1 MSFYEL
7 GLDAP
12 LEATTIHDPR
22 TCERECCL
30 GMRIRSVTTP
40 AGTRTRPPSL
50 SCIPLR
56 NDATIIDPGLLEAV
70 EELDRPNTPPALGEA
85 YDSPD
90 TDDLYCDVPPE
101 QIDDA
106 EADAA
111 VAKAA
116 AEEANIR
123 ALQLR
128 EEATRLC
135 VLGVHSTGTTRND
148 SVLQCVIK
156 CYTAIGESIM
166 GYDRLWTIPEKTKI
180 TVKAYKLHKV
190 HYRDLRASGMP
201 PAQELTTILGVLGRL
216 VARGVRIIVHNAKPT
231 LRLLEQTAAQNGR
244 RGWKFPFLCTD
255 LAGISKRIL
264 NIPSKS
270 NPSAVLAT
278 PSEREVYAYL
288 HKRQFDDEDDDVT
301 CMSDLGTTCKIV
313 VLNYLAGVGRGWW
326 E

>member
-30 GMRIRSVTTP
+30 GMRVRSVTTP
-40 AGTRTRPPSL
+40 AGTRVRPPPL
-50 SCIPLR
+50 SCVPLR
-56 NDATIIDPGLLEAV
+56 NDPAILKAV
-70 EELDRPNTPPALGEA
+70 EELDRPDTPPAPIES

-90 TDDLYCDVPPE
+90 TDDLYCEVPPE

-111 VAKAA
+111 VKKAA
-116 AEEANIR
+116 AEQANIR

-135 VLGVHSTGTTRND
+135 VLGVHATGTTRND

-156 CYTAIGESIM
+156 CYNATGESIM

-180 TVKAYKLHKV
+180 TLKAYKRHKV

-201 PAQELTTILGVLGRL
+201 PRQELVTIMGVLSRL

-244 RGWKFPFLCTD
+244 KGWKFPFPCTD
-255 LAGISKRIL
+255 LAIKSKRIL
-264 NIPSKS
+264 NMPAKI
-270 NPSAVLAT
+270 NPAVLAT

-326 E
+326 Q

>member
-12 LEATTIHDPR
+12 LKAVTTIHDPR
-22 TCERECCL
+22 TCVRECCR

-40 AGTRTRPPSL
+40 AGTL
-50 SCIPLR
+50 I
-56 NDATIIDPGLLEAV
+56 NDPKLLEAV
-70 EELDRPNTPPALGEA
+70 EELDRPDTPPIES
-85 YDSPD
+85 YESPD
-90 TDDLYCDVPPE
+90 TDDLYDTHTGE
-101 QIDDA
+101 MNYDY
-106 EADAA
+106 EAQRQ
-111 VAKAA
+111 
-116 AEEANIR
+116 AEEMAKLEAERANIR

-135 VLGVHSTGTTRND
+135 VLGVHATGTTRND

-156 CYTAIGESIM
+156 CYTATGENIM

-216 VARGVRIIVHNAKPT
+216 VARGVQIIVHNAKPT

-244 RGWKFPFLCTD
+244 RGWKFPFPCTD
-255 LAGISKRIL
+255 LAGTSKRIL
-264 NIPSKS
+264 NMPAKITSK
-270 NPSAVLAT
+270 AVLAT

-288 HKRQFDDEDDDVT
+288 YKKQFDDEDDDVT
-301 CMSDLGTTCKIV
+301 CLSDLGTTCKIV